1 MTKKLVIVESP
12 AKSRTVGRFL
22 GSGYVVKPSIGH
34 IRDLPSN
41 RMGVNVEQDFEPRYV
56 IPEKKKEVVRALR
69 AEAKEADEIFLA
81 TDPDREG
88 EAISWHLRAA
98 LNHAIKKKPVHR
110 VVFHEITKGA
120 IEEAFANAREI
131 DLALVDA
138 QQARRILDRLVGYTL
153 SPLLRRKMSRNHL
166 SAGRVQS
173 VAVRLVVEREREI
186 DAFLPVE
193 YWSIEAELSKQTA
206 KRAKKDIFRA
216 DLVQVR
222 GEKFECHAG
231 DLALQLKADL
241 ERSTY
246 AVAEVR
252 KKEQQRNPSPPFITS
267 TVQQEASRK
276 LGFTAKRTMA
286 VAQGL
291 YEGLEVG
298 EEGNVGLI
306 TYMRT
311 DSTNIA
317 AVAQQEARRYITE
330 KYGTDSYPGTPRV
343 FKGKAKGAQEA
354 HEAIRPTSVFRE
366 PQKIKEYLA
375 PDQFKLYDLIW
386 KRFVASQMAAAVMD
400 TTSVDIRA
408 DTTPGNAQPEFLFR
422 ATGSVLKFAGF
433 MIVYTEG
440 RDEAE
445 VAEAA
450 DEEGKKQLPSLVNLE
465 PLDLLGLFPEQHFT
479 QPPPRFTE
487 ATLIRALEEA
497 GIGRPSTYAPTLSTI
512 QDRGYVE
519 RIEGRRLKPTEIGFI
534 TNDLLV
540 KHFPEI
546 VDVGFTAGMEAQLD
560 DIASGQRQWVPMMR
574 AFYDPFK
581 GMLDRAEIEME
592 PVTVPVETTDIVCEK
607 CGALMVIKRGRFGRF
622 LACPAFPKCRNSR
635 SITVGTGVPCP
646 ECKQG
651 ELVEKK
657 TRRKRIF
664 YSCGRFPDCK
674 FAVWNRPVAVPCP
687 NCGGLLTESTKKD
700 GGKYVCHTC
709 GSVLDELPALPPL
722 LEGAALP
729 PGPEGPAP
737 VPLEPTAETPL
748 A

>member
-1 MTKKLVIVESP
+1 LTKKLVIVESP

-120 IEEAFANAREI
+120 IDEAFANAREI

-186 DAFLPVE
+186 DAFVPVE
-193 YWSIEAELSKQTA
+193 YWSIEAELGKQTA

-231 DLALQLKADL
+231 DLARQLKSDL

-252 KKEQQRNPSPPFITS
+252 KKEQQRNPAPPFITS
-267 TVQQEASRK
+267 TLQQEASRK
-276 LGFTAKRTMA
+276 IGFTAKRTMA

-317 AVAQQEARRYITE
+317 EVAQQEARRYITE
-330 KYGTDSYPGTPRV
+330 KYGADSYPGTPRV

-354 HEAIRPTSVFRE
+354 HEAIRPTSVFRD

-375 PDQFKLYDLIW
+375 PEQFKLYDLIW

-408 DTTPGNAQPEFLFR
+408 DTIPNNAQPEFLFR
-422 ATGSVLKFAGF
+422 ATGSVVKFPGF

-440 RDEAE
+440 RDESEA
-445 VAEAA
+445 AEAA
-450 DEEGKKQLPSLVNLE
+450 DEEGKKLLPPLANLE
-465 PLDLLGLFPEQHFT
+465 PLDLLDLLPEQHFT

-622 LACPAFPKCRNSR
+622 LACPAFPKCRNAR

-674 FAVWNRPVAVPCP
+674 FAVWNRPVAAPCP

-709 GSVLDELPALPPL
+709 GSVLEELPALPAP

-729 PGPEGPAP
+729 PVPTELAP
-737 VPLEPTAETPL
+737 S
-748 A
+748 